1 MIASPFRYLLAL
13 KAPIHDSLGQRPQD
27 FKLHSRASAFLVSAN
42 PGALPQAR
50 DEWCAFGA
58 KRVAPTW
65 ERRNKLRRTQQEFFA
80 RADASHYTPL
90 R

>member
-1 MIASPFRYLLAL
+1 MELENYTLSSLAL
-13 KAPIHDSLGQRPQD
+13 
-27 FKLHSRASAFLVSAN
+27 SALVLFVDAMI

>member
-27 FKLHSRASAFLVSAN
+27 FKLHSARIFGFRESW
-42 PGALPQAR
+42 ALPQAR